1 MNVHAMLHWV
11 WSLCSHVCRALRT
24 WAGEEEYERYVR
36 YCAARGQTPL
46 DRGRYLAERL
56 EERYRSASRCC

>member
-1 MNVHAMLHWV
+1 MNLRAMLHWV
-11 WSLCSHVCRALRT
+11 SSLRSHARRALRA
-24 WAGEEEYERYVR
+24 WAGEEEYERYLR